1 MRKRTNGKAAL
12 ICAGPLLLA
21 ALVARPVLS
30 AHGETSS
37 QTAPASGP
45 SVNQVPKP
53 TLDVVPTVF
62 LVRDGAVVK
71 QVVRLIVDHAGPAGA
86 PASVKAWIAGKP
98 LGLDVT
104 SLSLEPGRNVVE
116 TRVLEAAKP
125 VRARFEVRIGTTV
138 LSREI
143 TLAPQ
148 RRWSVYLFHHSHTDI
163 GYTEFQ
169 TRVAQNHV
177 EYLDSVIDYCRQ
189 TDAYP
194 DDARFRWN
202 IEISWA
208 LQNFIRT
215 RPEADVRALADL
227 IRAGRVELSGLY
239 LNQSDGFSHEEL
251 LRSVDLAREYARTY
265 GFEVRSAMNND
276 VTGFSWALP
285 QVFAQAGIRYF
296 ATGINETRSR
306 APLRRPNAFWW
317 ESPDGS
323 RILHWNGEHYLF
335 GNYELLLHEPVAK
348 SAPKVGNY
356 LAKLEARG
364 DYPYDIIAFNIG
376 AWTTDNCP
384 PGRGLSDLV
393 KEWNERYVSP
403 RLRLATM
410 SEFFGRLEKGYGKS
424 LPVHKL
430 GWPDYWTDGV
440 ASTSFET
447 GLNRMT
453 HSDLV
458 SAEKISA
465 LAAKLDPAKAF
476 RFPEGQI
483 RDAHELAMLYDEHT
497 WGAYN
502 SIDEPQS
509 ELARGQWAAK
519 SSFAY
524 EAREASRTLL
534 RRGTEAMVRLISADG
549 EFEFAVF
556 NPLSWPRTDVV
567 RVTLPAGPLREAKG
581 KLRVVDRRLGSGAKF
596 QMLGD
601 DAMLVL
607 AQNVPSMGYA
617 VFAVTAGEA
626 SGAPVQAAGP
636 ASEFHGDTIEN
647 RFYRVTVDA
656 KTGSISS
663 LYDKELGRELVDKA
677 CPWPLN
683 AYIYEQPVGGRK
695 AVDDMTKRAAFNRW
709 SPESA
714 KVEAGWQ
721 GPVAASLISKSSP
734 KMCRSLEQRIIL
746 YDDVKRVDLVNIL
759 DKEET
764 FAPEAVY
771 FAFPFEV
778 GPGLPGALSA
788 KLGPLSSPLRE
799 KRPEAG
805 VSGQVGPNVRF
816 EIADADMAPGA
827 EQLSGTTLDWHTVQ
841 NWVEFS
847 GKDARVV
854 WSPVEA
860 PLVQFGDINTGKW
873 LTRLDLA
880 NAWVFSYAMNNY
892 WMTNFKASQ
901 EGRIEFRYSLTS
913 APPADPGNGAAPAS
927 DRVAAS
933 RFGWDVHT
941 PLIATWIPARNKG
954 RITTAGE
961 SFLSVDQP
969 NVIVQALWLDADGT
983 PVARLREIAGR
994 TTDVRLASGFFLGI
1008 TTRRTGGSE
1017 TVEAESIPVRLKSF
1031 EIQTVKLVQR

>member
-1 MRKRTNGKAAL
+1 MNNGNKGNAAV
-12 ICAGPLLLA
+12 IGVGLLVFFA
-21 ALVARPVLS
+21 VAVF
-30 AHGETSS
+30 A
-37 QTAPASGP
+37 APAASQEPPAQAVSGAP
-45 SVNQVPKP
+45 VTPTSKP
-53 TLDVVPTVF
+53 RLEVVPTVF
-62 LVRDGAVVK
+62 LVKDGAAAK
-71 QVVRLIVDHAGPAGA
+71 QIIQLIVDYPSTEAGE
-86 PASVKAWIAGKP
+86 ASVKAWVAGKP
-98 LGLDVT
+98 WDLAVT
-104 SLSLEPGRNVVE
+104 SFSLKPGKNIFE
-116 TRVLEAAKP
+116 TRVPEAAKP
-125 VRARFEVRIGTTV
+125 VKARFEVRIGAAV
-138 LSREI
+138 LSREA
-143 TLAPQ
+143 TLVPQ

-163 GYTEFQ
+163 GYTELQ

-194 DDARFRWN
+194 DDAKFRWN

-208 LQNFIRT
+208 LQNFIRI

-251 LRSVDLAREYARTY
+251 LRSVDLSREYARTY

-348 SAPKVGNY
+348 SAPKVGDY
-356 LAKLEARG
+356 LTKLEARG

-393 KEWNERYVSP
+393 REWNERYVSP

-410 SEFFGRLEKGYGKS
+410 SEFFERLEKDYGKS

-440 ASTSFET
+440 ASTAFET

-465 LAAKLDPAKAF
+465 LAAELDLAKAF

-483 RDAHELAMLYDEHT
+483 REAHELAMLYDEHT

-509 ELARGQWAAK
+509 ELARSQWTAK

-534 RRGTEAMVRLISADG
+534 RRGTEALARLIGADG

-567 RVTLPAGPLREAKG
+567 RVTLPAGSLREAKG
-581 KLRVVDRRLGSGAKF
+581 KLRVVDRRMGSGAKF

-626 SGAPVQAAGP
+626 LSGAAVAGP
-636 ASEFHGDTIEN
+636 GSGSRGNTIEN

-656 KTGSISS
+656 KTGGISS
-663 LYDKELGRELVDKA
+663 LYDKELGRELVDGTS
-677 CPWPLN
+677 PWPLN
-683 AYIYEQPVGGRK
+683 TYIYEQPEGGRK
-695 AVDDMTKRAAFNRW
+695 AVDDMTKRATFNRW
-709 SPESA
+709 APESA
-714 KVEAGWQ
+714 KVEAGWP
-721 GPVAASLISKSSP
+721 GPVAASLIVKSSP

-764 FAPEAVY
+764 FVPEAVY

-778 GPGLPGALSA
+778 GPGMTGALGA
-788 KLGPLSSPLRE
+788 KPGRVPP
-799 KRPEAG
+799 G
-805 VSGQVGPNVRF
+805 VRF
-816 EIADADMAPGA
+816 EIADADMAPGT
-827 EQLSGTTLDWHTVQ
+827 EQLPGTTLDWHTVQ

-873 LTRLDLA
+873 LTRLDLK

-901 EGRIEFRYSLTS
+901 EGRVEFRYSLTS
-913 APPADPGNGAAPAS
+913 APPAGAGTAADSAS

-941 PLIATWIPARNKG
+941 PLVATWLPARNKG
-954 RITTAGE
+954 RIKTPAE

-969 NVIVQALWLDADGT
+969 NVIVQALWLDAEGT
-983 PVARLREIAGR
+983 PVARLREIAGKD
-994 TTDVRLASGFFLGI
+994 TEARLASGFFLGI
-1008 TTRRTGGSE
+1008 TTRLMGGSE
-1017 TVEAESIPVRLKSF
+1017 TVEVESIPVRLKPF
-1031 EIQTVKLVQR
+1031 EIRTVRLVPR

>member
-1 MRKRTNGKAAL
+1 MRKRTNGKTAL
-12 ICAGPLLLA
+12 ICAGLLLLA
-21 ALVARPVLS
+21 APIAGPVLF

-53 TLDVVPTVF
+53 ALDVVPTVF
-62 LVRDGAVVK
+62 LIKDGAVVK
-71 QVVRLIVDHAGPAGA
+71 QVVQLIIDHAGPAGA
-86 PASVKAWIAGKP
+86 PASVKAWVAGKP
-98 LGLDVT
+98 CDLDVI
-104 SLSLEPGRNVVE
+104 SLDLKPGRNVVE
-116 TRVLEAAKP
+116 TRVPEAAKP
-125 VRARFEVRIGTTV
+125 VKARFEVRIGTAV
-138 LSREI
+138 LSREV

-163 GYTEFQ
+163 GYTELQ
-169 TRVAQNHV
+169 TRVAKNHV

-194 DDARFRWN
+194 DDAKFRWN

-215 RPEADVRALADL
+215 RPESDVRALADL
-227 IRAGRVELSGLY
+227 LRAGRVELSGLY

-285 QVFAQAGIRYF
+285 QVFSQAGIRYF

-348 SAPKVGNY
+348 SAPKVGDY

-384 PGRGLSDLV
+384 PGRGLSDRV

-410 SEFFGRLEKGYGKS
+410 SEFFGRLEKDYGKS

-453 HSDLV
+453 HGEIV

-465 LAAKLDPAKAF
+465 MAAKLDLVKDF

-509 ELARGQWAAK
+509 ELARSQWAAK

-534 RRGTEAMVRLISADG
+534 RRGTEALARLISADG

-556 NPLSWPRTDVV
+556 NPLSWPRTGVV

-601 DAMLVL
+601 DVLLVL
-607 AQNVPSMGYA
+607 AQDVPSMGYA
-617 VFAVTAGEA
+617 VFAITAGETPPGTAA
-626 SGAPVQAAGP
+626 SGPG
-636 ASEFHGDTIEN
+636 SEIRSNTIEN
-647 RFYRVTVDA
+647 RFYRVTVDP
-656 KTGSISS
+656 KTGGISS
-663 LYDKELGRELVDKA
+663 LYDKELGRELVDKT

-709 SPESA
+709 SPQEA
-714 KVEAGWQ
+714 KVEAGWR
-721 GPVAASLISKSSP
+721 GPVAASLIIKSSP
-734 KMCRSLEQRIIL
+734 KMCPSLEQRIIL

-778 GPGLPGALSA
+778 GPG
-788 KLGPLSSPLRE
+788 KI
-799 KRPEAG
+799 
-805 VSGQVGPNVRF
+805 GPNVRF
-816 EIADADMAPGA
+816 EIADADMAPGT
-827 EQLSGTTLDWHTVQ
+827 EQLPGTTLDWHTVQ

-847 GKDARVV
+847 GKDARVI

-901 EGRIEFRYSLTS
+901 EGRVEFRYSLTS
-913 APPADPGNGAAPAS
+913 APPAGPIAVGASAS

-941 PLIATWIPARNKG
+941 PLVATWLPARNKG

-961 SFLSVDQP
+961 SFLSIDQP

-983 PVARLREIAGR
+983 PVARLREIAGKAA
-994 TTDVRLASGFFLGI
+994 DARLASAVFLGF
-1008 TTRRTGGSE
+1008 TTRSMGGHQS
-1017 TVEAESIPVRLKSF
+1017 VEVESIPVRLKPF
-1031 EIQTVKLVQR
+1031 EIQTIRLVK

>member
-1 MRKRTNGKAAL
+1 MNNRNKENAAVTGTGLLVFFVLAGFAAL
-12 ICAGPLLLA
+12 GASPKQPVQAAAGSPVSPISKPRLE
-21 ALVARPVLS
+21 VA
-30 AHGETSS
+30 
-37 QTAPASGP
+37 
-45 SVNQVPKP
+45 
-53 TLDVVPTVF
+53 PTVF
-62 LVRDGAVVK
+62 LVKDGAAVK
-71 QVVRLIVDHAGPAGA
+71 QVVQLIVDYPGPLAGEAA
-86 PASVKAWIAGKP
+86 VKAWVAGKP
-98 LGLDVT
+98 CDLALT
-104 SLSLEPGRNVVE
+104 SLSLKPGRNVFE
-116 TRVLEAAKP
+116 ARVPEAVKP
-125 VRARFEVRIGTTV
+125 TKARFEIKLGTAV
-138 LSREI
+138 FSREI
-143 TLAPQ
+143 TLLPQ

-163 GYTEFQ
+163 GYTELQ

-194 DDARFRWN
+194 DDAKFRWN

-239 LNQSDGFSHEEL
+239 LNQSDGFSHEEII
-251 LRSVDLAREYARTY
+251 RSVDLAREYSRTY

-335 GNYELLLHEPVAK
+335 GNYDLLLHEPVAK
-348 SAPKVGNY
+348 SAPKVGDY

-410 SEFFGRLEKGYGKS
+410 SEFFGRLEKDYGRS

-447 GLNRMT
+447 GLNRVT

-465 LAAKLDPAKAF
+465 LAAKLDSSKGF
-476 RFPEGQI
+476 SFPGGQI
-483 RDAHELAMLYDEHT
+483 REAHEQAMLYDEHT

-509 ELARGQWAAK
+509 ELARSQWAAK

-524 EAREASRTLL
+524 KAREASRTLL
-534 RRGTEAMVRLISADG
+534 RRGTEALARLVSAEG

-556 NPLSWPRTDVV
+556 NPLSWMRTDVV

-581 KLRVVDRRLGSGAKF
+581 KIRVVDRRMGSGAKF

-601 DAMLVL
+601 DALLVL
-607 AQNVPSMGYA
+607 APNVPSMGYA
-617 VFAVTAGEA
+617 VFAVTAGEP
-626 SGAPVQAAGP
+626 APGTAAAGP
-636 ASEFHGDTIEN
+636 GSESRGDTIEN

-656 KTGSISS
+656 KTGGISS
-663 LYDKELGRELVDKA
+663 LYDKELGRELVDKTS
-677 CPWPLN
+677 PWPLN
-683 AYIYEQPVGGRK
+683 TYIYEQPEGGRK

-709 SPESA
+709 TPESA
-714 KVEAGWQ
+714 KVEAGWR
-721 GPVAASLISKSSP
+721 GAVASSIIVKSSP
-734 KMCRSLEQRIIL
+734 KMCPSLEQRIIL

-778 GPGLPGALSA
+778 GPGLPGVLSA
-788 KLGPLSSPLRE
+788 KLGPVSPRPSA
-799 KRPEAG
+799 KRPAEG

-816 EIADADMAPGA
+816 EIADADMAPGT
-827 EQLSGTTLDWHTVQ
+827 EQLPGTTLDWHTVQ

-847 GKDARVV
+847 GKAARVV

-873 LTRLDLA
+873 LKTLNLT

-901 EGRIEFRYSLTS
+901 EGRVEFRYSLTS
-913 APPADPGNGAAPAS
+913 GPPAGTGAAADSGS

-941 PLIATWIPARNKG
+941 PLVVTWLPAWNKG
-954 RITTAGE
+954 RIKTAGE
-961 SFLSVDQP
+961 SFLSVDKS
-969 NVIVQALWLDADGT
+969 NIIVQALWLDADGT
-983 PVARLREIAGR
+983 PVARLREIAGKD
-994 TTDVRLASGFFLGI
+994 TEARLASAVFLGFS
-1008 TTRRTGGSE
+1008 TSSSGGHE
-1017 TVEAESIPVRLKSF
+1017 TVEIGSIPVRLKPF
-1031 EIQTVKLVQR
+1031 EIQTVRLVPR

>member
-1 MRKRTNGKAAL
+1 MRKRNNGKAAF

-21 ALVARPVLS
+21 ALIARPVLS

-45 SVNQVPKP
+45 SVNQVAKP
-53 TLDVVPTVF
+53 ALDVVPTVF

-71 QVVRLIVDHAGPAGA
+71 EVVQLVVDHAGPEGA
-86 PASVKAWIAGKP
+86 PASVKAWVAGKP
-98 LGLDVT
+98 CDLAMT
-104 SLSLEPGRNVVE
+104 SLSLKPGRNVF
-116 TRVLEAAKP
+116 EALVPEAVKP
-125 VRARFEVRIGTTV
+125 VKARFEVKIGTAV
-138 LSREI
+138 LSREV
-143 TLAPQ
+143 TLVPP

-163 GYTEFQ
+163 GYTELQ

-177 EYLDSVIDYCRQ
+177 EYLDSVLDYCRQ

-194 DDARFRWN
+194 DDAKFRWN

-251 LRSVDLAREYARTY
+251 LRSVDLAQEYARNY

-335 GNYELLLHEPVAK
+335 GNYELLLHEPIAK
-348 SAPKVGNY
+348 SAPKVGDY

-410 SEFFGRLEKGYGKS
+410 SEFFVRLEKEHGAS

-465 LAAKLDPAKAF
+465 LAAKLDLAKDF

-502 SIDEPQS
+502 SIDDPQS
-509 ELARGQWAAK
+509 ELARSQWAAK

-534 RRGTEAMVRLISADG
+534 RRGTEALARLISADG
-549 EFEFAVF
+549 DFEFAVF
-556 NPLSWPRTDVV
+556 NPLSWARTDVV
-567 RVTLPAGPLREAKG
+567 RVTLPAGPLREARG
-581 KLRVVDRRLGSGAKF
+581 KLRVVERRLGRGAKF

-617 VFAVTAGEA
+617 VFAVTAGETA
-626 SGAPVQAAGP
+626 LGTAAAGP
-636 ASEFHGDTIEN
+636 GSEIRGNTIEN
-647 RFYRVTVDA
+647 RFYRVTVDS
-656 KTGSISS
+656 KTGGISS
-663 LYDKELGRELVDKA
+663 LYDKELGCELVDKT

-683 AYIYEQPVGGRK
+683 AYVYEQPVGGRK
-695 AVDDMTKRAAFNRW
+695 AVDDMTKRATFDRW
-709 SPESA
+709 LPESA
-714 KVEAGWQ
+714 KAESGWK
-721 GPVAASLISKSSP
+721 GPVAASLIIKSSP

-746 YDDVKRVDLVNIL
+746 YDDVKRIDLVNIL

-771 FAFPFEV
+771 FSFPFEV
-778 GPGLPGALSA
+778 GPGLPGALSG

-799 KRPEAG
+799 KRREEGVAG
-805 VSGQVGPNVRF
+805 QAGPSVRF
-816 EIADADMAPGA
+816 EIADADMAPGT
-827 EQLSGTTLDWHTVQ
+827 EQLPGTTLDWQAVQ
-841 NWVEFS
+841 NWVEFA

-873 LTRLDLA
+873 LKKLDLV
-880 NAWVFSYAMNNY
+880 NAWVFSYVMNNY

-901 EGRIEFRYSLTS
+901 EGRVEFRYSLTS
-913 APPADPGNGAAPAS
+913 APPAGAGTGAAPAS

-941 PLIATWIPARNKG
+941 PLVATWLPARNKG
-954 RITTAGE
+954 RFETPAE

-969 NVIVQALWLDADGT
+969 NVIVQALWLDADGR

-994 TTDVRLASGFFLGI
+994 ATDGRLASAAFLGF
-1008 TTRRTGGSE
+1008 TTKSVGGHQS
-1017 TVEAESIPVRLKSF
+1017 VEIGSIPVRLKPF
-1031 EIQTVKLVQR
+1031 EIQTVRLVQR

>member
-1 MRKRTNGKAAL
+1 MRKRNNGKAAL

-21 ALVARPVLS
+21 ALIAAPILS
-30 AHGETSS
+30 AHGGTSS

-45 SVNQVPKP
+45 AVKQVPKP
-53 TLDVVPTVF
+53 ALDVVPTVF
-62 LVRDGAVVK
+62 LVREGAVVK
-71 QVVRLIVDHAGPAGA
+71 QVVQLIVDHAGPAGA

-116 TRVLEAAKP
+116 TLVPEALKP
-125 VRARFEVRIGTTV
+125 VKARFEVKIGTVV

-143 TLAPQ
+143 TLLFQ

-163 GYTEFQ
+163 GYTELQ

-194 DDARFRWN
+194 DDAKFRWN
-202 IEISWA
+202 IEVSWA

-215 RPEADVRALADL
+215 RPESDVRALADL

-335 GNYELLLHEPVAK
+335 GNYELLLHEPLAK
-348 SAPKVGNY
+348 SAPKVGDY

-364 DYPYDIIAFNIG
+364 DYPFDIIAFNVG

-384 PGRGLSDLV
+384 PGRGLSDRV

-403 RLRLATM
+403 HLRLATM
-410 SEFFGRLEKGYGKS
+410 SEFFGRLEKSYGSS

-447 GLNRMT
+447 GLNRLT

-465 LAAKLDPAKAF
+465 LAAKLDLAKVF

-483 RDAHELAMLYDEHT
+483 REAHELAMLYDEHT

-502 SIDEPQS
+502 SIDEPWS
-509 ELARGQWAAK
+509 ELARSQWTVK

-534 RRGTEAMVRLISADG
+534 RRGTEALAGLISADG

-581 KLRVVDRRLGSGAKF
+581 KVRVVDRRLGSDAKF

-601 DAMLVL
+601 DVLLVL
-607 AQNVPSMGYA
+607 TQNVPSMGYA

-636 ASEFHGDTIEN
+636 AFEFRGDTIEN

-656 KTGSISS
+656 KTGGISS
-663 LYDKELGRELVDKA
+663 LYDKELGRELVDKT

-695 AVDDMTKRAAFNRW
+695 AVDDMTKRATFNRW

-714 KVEAGWQ
+714 KVEAGWR
-721 GPVAASLISKSSP
+721 GPVAASLIIKSSP

-746 YDDVKRVDLVNIL
+746 YDEVKRVDLVNVL
-759 DKEET
+759 NKEET
-764 FAPEAVY
+764 FDPEAVY

-778 GPGLPGALSA
+778 GPG
-788 KLGPLSSPLRE
+788 K
-799 KRPEAG
+799 
-805 VSGQVGPNVRF
+805 VGPNVRF
-816 EIADADMAPGA
+816 EIADADMAPGT
-827 EQLSGTTLDWHTVQ
+827 EQLPGTTLDWHAVQ

-847 GKDARVV
+847 GKDARVI

-913 APPADPGNGAAPAS
+913 APPAGPGAGAAPAS

-941 PLIATWIPARNKG
+941 PLVATWIPARNKG
-954 RITTAGE
+954 RIKTAGE

-969 NVIVQALWLDADGT
+969 NIIVQALWLDADGM
-983 PVARLREIAGR
+983 PVARLREVAGR
-994 TTDVRLASGFFLGI
+994 ATDARLASGFFLGI

-1017 TVEAESIPVRLKSF
+1017 TVEAESIPVRLKPF
-1031 EIQTVKLVQR
+1031 EIQTVRLVR

>member
-1 MRKRTNGKAAL
+1 MNNGNKGNAAV
-12 ICAGPLLLA
+12 IGAGLLVFLA
-21 ALVARPVLS
+21 S
-30 AHGETSS
+30 AVFA
-37 QTAPASGP
+37 APAASPEPPAQAAAGAP
-45 SVNQVPKP
+45 VTPISKP
-53 TLDVVPTVF
+53 WLDVVPTVF
-62 LVRDGAVVK
+62 LVRDGAAAK
-71 QVVRLIVDHAGPAGA
+71 QIVQVIVDYPGPEGGEAA
-86 PASVKAWIAGKP
+86 VKAWVAGKP
-98 LGLDVT
+98 CDLAMT
-104 SLSLEPGRNVVE
+104 SLSLKPGRNVFE
-116 TRVLEAAKP
+116 ARVPEAVKPAK
-125 VRARFEVRIGTTV
+125 ARFEVKVGTAV

-143 TLAPQ
+143 TLLPP

-163 GYTEFQ
+163 GYTELQ

-177 EYLDSVIDYCRQ
+177 EYLDSVMDYCRQ

-194 DDARFRWN
+194 DDAKFRWN

-208 LQNFIRT
+208 LQNFIGT

-239 LNQSDGFSHEEL
+239 LNQSDGFSHEEII
-251 LRSVDLAREYARTY
+251 RSVDLAKQYARTY

-285 QVFAQAGIRYF
+285 QVFTKAGIRYF

-348 SAPKVGNY
+348 SAPKVGDY

-364 DYPYDIIAFNIG
+364 DYPYNIIAFNIG

-393 KEWNERYVSP
+393 REWNERYVSP

-410 SEFFGRLEKGYGKS
+410 SEFFERLEKDYGNS
-424 LPVHKL
+424 LPIHKL

-453 HSDLV
+453 HSDLI

-465 LAAKLDPAKAF
+465 LAAKLDLAKAF

-483 RDAHELAMLYDEHT
+483 RNAHELAMLYDEHT

-502 SIDEPQS
+502 SIDDPQS
-509 ELARGQWAAK
+509 ELARSQWAVKA
-519 SSFAY
+519 SFAY
-524 EAREASRTLL
+524 KAREASRTLL
-534 RRGTEAMVRLISADG
+534 RRGTEALARLISADG

-556 NPLSWPRTDVV
+556 NPLSWARTDVV
-567 RVTLPAGPLREAKG
+567 RVTLPSGPLREAKG

-601 DAMLVL
+601 DAILVL
-607 AQNVPSMGYA
+607 AQNVPSMGTA
-617 VFAVTAGEA
+617 VFAVTAGETPPGTAA
-626 SGAPVQAAGP
+626 SGPG
-636 ASEFHGDTIEN
+636 SEIRGNTIEN
-647 RFYRVTVDA
+647 RFYRVAVDA
-656 KTGSISS
+656 KTGGISS

-683 AYIYEQPVGGRK
+683 AYIYEQPEGGRK
-695 AVDDMTKRAAFNRW
+695 AVDDMTKRATFNRW

-714 KVEAGWQ
+714 QVEAGWQ
-721 GPVAASLISKSSP
+721 GSVAASLSIKSSP

-778 GPGLPGALSA
+778 GPGFPGGLSA
-788 KLGPLSSPLRE
+788 KLGPVSPRPSA
-799 KRPEAG
+799 KRPAEG
-805 VSGQVGPNVRF
+805 VSGQVGPNIRF
-816 EIADADMAPGA
+816 EIADADMAPGK
-827 EQLSGTTLDWHTVQ
+827 EQLPGTTLDWHTVQ

-873 LTRLDLA
+873 LKELDLT

-901 EGRIEFRYSLTS
+901 EGRVEFHYSLTS
-913 APPADPGNGAAPAS
+913 APPPGAGTAADSVS

-941 PLIATWIPARNKG
+941 PLVATWLPARNKG
-954 RITTAGE
+954 RIKTAGE
-961 SFLSVDQP
+961 SFLSVDKP
-969 NVIVQALWLDADGT
+969 NIIVQALWLDADGT
-983 PVARLREIAGR
+983 PVARLREIAGKD
-994 TTDVRLASGFFLGI
+994 TEARLASAVFLGLTI
-1008 TTRRTGGSE
+1008 SSSGGHE
-1017 TVEAESIPVRLKSF
+1017 TVEIESIPVRLKPF
-1031 EIQTVKLVQR
+1031 EIQTVRLVQR

>member
-1 MRKRTNGKAAL
+1 MNNGNKGNAAV
-12 ICAGPLLLA
+12 IGAGLLVFLA
-21 ALVARPVLS
+21 S
-30 AHGETSS
+30 AVFA
-37 QTAPASGP
+37 APAASPEPPAQAAAGAP
-45 SVNQVPKP
+45 VTPISKP
-53 TLDVVPTVF
+53 WLDVVPTVF
-62 LVRDGAVVK
+62 LVRDGAEAK
-71 QVVRLIVDHAGPAGA
+71 QIVQVIVDYPGPEGGEAA
-86 PASVKAWIAGKP
+86 LKAWVAGKP
-98 LGLDVT
+98 CDLAMT
-104 SLSLEPGRNVVE
+104 SLSLKPGRNVFE
-116 TRVLEAAKP
+116 TRVPEAVKPAK
-125 VRARFEVRIGTTV
+125 ARFEVKVGTAV

-143 TLAPQ
+143 TLLPP

-163 GYTEFQ
+163 GYTELQ

-177 EYLDSVIDYCRQ
+177 EYLDSVINYCRQ

-194 DDARFRWN
+194 DDAKFRWN

-208 LQNFIRT
+208 LQNFIGT

-227 IRAGRVELSGLY
+227 IRVGRVELSGLY
-239 LNQSDGFSHEEL
+239 LNQSDGFSHEEI
-251 LRSVDLAREYARTY
+251 LRSVDLAKQYAQTY

-335 GNYELLLHEPVAK
+335 ANYDLLLHEPVAK
-348 SAPKVGNY
+348 SAPKVGDY

-410 SEFFGRLEKGYGKS
+410 SEFFERLDKNYGRS

-440 ASTSFET
+440 ASTAFET

-465 LAAKLDPAKAF
+465 LAAKLDLAKAF

-483 RDAHELAMLYDEHT
+483 WEAHEQAMLYDEHT

-502 SIDEPQS
+502 SIDDPQS
-509 ELARGQWAAK
+509 ELARSQWAIK

-524 EAREASRTLL
+524 KAREASRTLF
-534 RRGTEAMVRLISADG
+534 RRGTEALAKLINADG
-549 EFEFAVF
+549 EYEFAVF
-556 NPLSWPRTDVV
+556 NPLSWVRTDVV
-567 RVTLPAGPLREAKG
+567 RVILPAGPLREAKG
-581 KLRVVDRRLGSGAKF
+581 KLRVVDRRLGSDAKF

-601 DAMLVL
+601 DVLLVL
-607 AQNVPSMGYA
+607 APNVPSMGYA
-617 VFAVTAGEA
+617 AFAVMAGETPPGTAA
-626 SGAPVQAAGP
+626 SGLG
-636 ASEFHGDTIEN
+636 SEIRGNTIEN
-647 RFYRVTVDA
+647 RFYRVTVDV
-656 KTGSISS
+656 KTGGISS

-683 AYIYEQPVGGRK
+683 AYIYEQPEGGRK
-695 AVDDMTKRAAFNRW
+695 AVDDMTKRATFNRL

-714 KVEAGWQ
+714 EVEAGWR
-721 GPVAASLISKSSP
+721 GPAAASLIIKSSP

-746 YDDVKRVDLVNIL
+746 YDDVKRIDLVNIL

-764 FAPEAVY
+764 FTPEAVY

-778 GPGLPGALSA
+778 GPGLPAALGA
-788 KLGPLSSPLRE
+788 KLSPVYPGPSAN
-799 KRPEAG
+799 RPVEG
-805 VSGQVGPNVRF
+805 VSGQASPNVRF
-816 EIADADMAPGA
+816 EIADADMAPGK
-827 EQLSGTTLDWHTVQ
+827 EQLPGTTLDWHAVQ

-854 WSPVEA
+854 WSPIEA

-873 LTRLDLA
+873 LKKLDLA

-901 EGRIEFRYSLTS
+901 EGRMEFRYSLTS
-913 APPADPGNGAAPAS
+913 APPPGAGTAAGSAS

-941 PLIATWIPARNKG
+941 PLVAAWLPARNKG
-954 RITTAGE
+954 RIKTAGE
-961 SFLSVDQP
+961 SFLSVDKP

-983 PVARLREIAGR
+983 PVARLREIAGKD
-994 TTDVRLASGFFLGI
+994 TEARLASGFFLGL
-1008 TTRRTGGSE
+1008 TTRWRTGGGE
-1017 TVEAESIPVRLKSF
+1017 TVEIDSIPVRLKPF
-1031 EIQTVKLVQR
+1031 EIQTVRLVLR

>member
-1 MRKRTNGKAAL
+1 MRKRNNGKAAL

-21 ALVARPVLS
+21 ALIAAPILS
-30 AHGETSS
+30 AHGGTSS

-45 SVNQVPKP
+45 AVKQVPKP
-53 TLDVVPTVF
+53 ALDVVPTVF
-62 LVRDGAVVK
+62 LVREGAVVK
-71 QVVRLIVDHAGPAGA
+71 QVVQLIVDHAGPAGA

-116 TRVLEAAKP
+116 TLVPEALKP
-125 VRARFEVRIGTTV
+125 VKARFEVKIGTVV

-143 TLAPQ
+143 TLLFQ

-163 GYTEFQ
+163 GYTELQ

-194 DDARFRWN
+194 DDAKFRWN
-202 IEISWA
+202 IEVSWA

-215 RPEADVRALADL
+215 RPESDVRALADL

-335 GNYELLLHEPVAK
+335 GNYELLLHEPLAK
-348 SAPKVGNY
+348 SAPKVGDY

-364 DYPYDIIAFNIG
+364 DYPYDIIAFNVG

-384 PGRGLSDLV
+384 PGRGLSDRV

-403 RLRLATM
+403 HLRLATM
-410 SEFFGRLEKGYGKS
+410 SEFFGRLEKSYGSS

-447 GLNRMT
+447 GLNRLT

-465 LAAKLDPAKAF
+465 LAAKLDLAKVF

-483 RDAHELAMLYDEHT
+483 REAHELAMLYDEHT

-502 SIDEPQS
+502 SIDEPWS
-509 ELARGQWAAK
+509 ELARSQWTVK

-524 EAREASRTLL
+524 KAREASRTLL
-534 RRGTEAMVRLISADG
+534 RRGTEALAGLISADG

-581 KLRVVDRRLGSGAKF
+581 KVRVVDRRLGSDAKF

-601 DAMLVL
+601 DVLLVL
-607 AQNVPSMGYA
+607 TQNVPSMGYA

-636 ASEFHGDTIEN
+636 AFEFRGDTIEN

-656 KTGSISS
+656 KTGGISS
-663 LYDKELGRELVDKA
+663 LYDKELGRELVDKT

-695 AVDDMTKRAAFNRW
+695 AVDDMTKRATFNRW

-714 KVEAGWQ
+714 KVEAGWR
-721 GPVAASLISKSSP
+721 GPVAASLIIKSSP

-746 YDDVKRVDLVNIL
+746 YDDVKRVDLVNVL
-759 DKEET
+759 NKEET
-764 FAPEAVY
+764 FDPEAVY

-778 GPGLPGALSA
+778 GPG
-788 KLGPLSSPLRE
+788 K
-799 KRPEAG
+799 
-805 VSGQVGPNVRF
+805 VGPNVRF
-816 EIADADMAPGA
+816 EIADADMAPGT
-827 EQLSGTTLDWHTVQ
+827 EQLPGTTLDWHAVQ

-847 GKDARVV
+847 GKDARVI

-913 APPADPGNGAAPAS
+913 APPAGPGAGAAPAS

-941 PLIATWIPARNKG
+941 PLVATWIPARNKG
-954 RITTAGE
+954 RIKTAGE

-969 NVIVQALWLDADGT
+969 NIIVQALWLDADGM
-983 PVARLREIAGR
+983 PVARLREVAGR
-994 TTDVRLASGFFLGI
+994 ATDARLASGFFLGI

-1017 TVEAESIPVRLKSF
+1017 TVEAESIPVRLKPF
-1031 EIQTVKLVQR
+1031 EIQTVRLVR

>member
-21 ALVARPVLS
+21 ALVAGPVLS

-37 QTAPASGP
+37 QTTPASGP

-53 TLDVVPTVF
+53 ALDVVPTVF
-62 LVRDGAVVK
+62 LVKDGAVVK
-71 QVVRLIVDHAGPAGA
+71 QVVQVIVDYPGPEGGEVA
-86 PASVKAWIAGKP
+86 VRAWVAGKP
-98 LGLDVT
+98 CDLAMT
-104 SLSLEPGRNVVE
+104 SLSIKPGRNVFEV
-116 TRVLEAAKP
+116 RVPEVVKP
-125 VRARFEVRIGTTV
+125 VKARFEVKLGTAV
-138 LSREI
+138 LSSEI
-143 TLAPQ
+143 TLLPQ
-148 RRWSVYLFHHSHTDI
+148 RRWSAYLFHHSHTDI
-163 GYTEFQ
+163 GYTELQ
-169 TRVAQNHV
+169 TRVTQNHV
-177 EYLDSVIDYCRQ
+177 EYLDSVMEYCRQ

-194 DDARFRWN
+194 DDAKFRWN

-239 LNQSDGFSHEEL
+239 LNQSDGFSHEEII
-251 LRSVDLAREYARTY
+251 RSVDLAREYARTY

-348 SAPKVGNY
+348 SAPKVGDY

-410 SEFFGRLEKGYGKS
+410 SEFFERLEKDYGKS

-465 LAAKLDPAKAF
+465 LAAKLDLAKAF

-483 RDAHELAMLYDEHT
+483 REAHELAMLYDEHT

-502 SIDEPQS
+502 SVDEPQS
-509 ELARGQWAAK
+509 ELARSQWAAK

-534 RRGTEAMVRLISADG
+534 RRGTEALARLISADG

-556 NPLSWPRTDVV
+556 NPLSWARTDVV

-601 DAMLVL
+601 DTMLVL

-626 SGAPVQAAGP
+626 PSGTAAAAPGLEIRG
-636 ASEFHGDTIEN
+636 STIEN

-656 KTGSISS
+656 KTGGISS
-663 LYDKELGRELVDKA
+663 LYDKELGRELVDKT

-683 AYIYEQPVGGRK
+683 AYIYEQPEGGRK
-695 AVDDMTKRAAFNRW
+695 AVDDMTKRATFNRW

-714 KVEAGWQ
+714 KVEAGWR
-721 GPVAASLISKSSP
+721 GPVAASLIVKSSP
-734 KMCRSLEQRIIL
+734 KMCPSLEQRIIL

-778 GPGLPGALSA
+778 GPGLPAALGA
-788 KLGPLSSPLRE
+788 KLGPVP
-799 KRPEAG
+799 PG
-805 VSGQVGPNVRF
+805 VRF
-816 EIADADMAPGA
+816 EIADADMAPGT
-827 EQLSGTTLDWHTVQ
+827 EQLPGTTLDWHTVQ
-841 NWVEFS
+841 NWVEFA
-847 GKDARVV
+847 GRDARVV

-873 LTRLDLA
+873 LKKLDLK
-880 NAWVFSYAMNNY
+880 NARVFSYAMNNY

-901 EGRIEFRYSLTS
+901 EGRVEFRYSLTS
-913 APPADPGNGAAPAS
+913 APPAGAGTGAAPAS

-941 PLIATWIPARNKG
+941 PLVATWLPARNKG

-994 TTDVRLASGFFLGI
+994 ATDARLASGFFLGL

-1017 TVEAESIPVRLKSF
+1017 TVEVESIPVRLKPF
-1031 EIQTVKLVQR
+1031 EIKTVRLVQR

>member
-1 MRKRTNGKAAL
+1 MRKRNNGKAAL

-21 ALVARPVLS
+21 ALIAAPILS
-30 AHGETSS
+30 AHGGTSS

-45 SVNQVPKP
+45 AVKQVPKP
-53 TLDVVPTVF
+53 ALDVVPTVF
-62 LVRDGAVVK
+62 LVREGAVVK
-71 QVVRLIVDHAGPAGA
+71 QVVQLIVDHAGPAGA

-116 TRVLEAAKP
+116 TLVPEALKP
-125 VRARFEVRIGTTV
+125 VKARFEVKIGTVV

-143 TLAPQ
+143 TLLFQ

-163 GYTEFQ
+163 GYTELQ

-194 DDARFRWN
+194 DDAKFRWN
-202 IEISWA
+202 IEVSWA

-215 RPEADVRALADL
+215 RPESDVRALADL

-335 GNYELLLHEPVAK
+335 GNYELLLHEPLAK
-348 SAPKVGNY
+348 SAPKVGDY

-364 DYPYDIIAFNIG
+364 DYPYDIIAFNVG

-384 PGRGLSDLV
+384 PGRGLSDRV

-403 RLRLATM
+403 HLRLATM
-410 SEFFGRLEKGYGKS
+410 SEFFGRLEKSYGSS

-447 GLNRMT
+447 GLNRLT

-465 LAAKLDPAKAF
+465 LAAKLDLAKVF

-483 RDAHELAMLYDEHT
+483 REAHELAMLYDEHT

-502 SIDEPQS
+502 SIDEPWS
-509 ELARGQWAAK
+509 ELARSQWTVK

-534 RRGTEAMVRLISADG
+534 RRGTEALAGLISADG

-581 KLRVVDRRLGSGAKF
+581 KVRVVDRRLGSDAKF

-601 DAMLVL
+601 DVLLVL

-636 ASEFHGDTIEN
+636 ASEFRGDTIEN

-656 KTGSISS
+656 KTGGISS
-663 LYDKELGRELVDKA
+663 LYDKELGRELVDKT

-695 AVDDMTKRAAFNRW
+695 AVDDMTKRATFNRW

-714 KVEAGWQ
+714 KVEAGWR
-721 GPVAASLISKSSP
+721 GPVAASLIIKSSP

-746 YDDVKRVDLVNIL
+746 YDDVKRVDLVNVL
-759 DKEET
+759 NKEET
-764 FAPEAVY
+764 FDPEAVY

-778 GPGLPGALSA
+778 GPG
-788 KLGPLSSPLRE
+788 K
-799 KRPEAG
+799 
-805 VSGQVGPNVRF
+805 VGPNVRF
-816 EIADADMAPGA
+816 EIADADMAPGT
-827 EQLSGTTLDWHTVQ
+827 EQLPGTTLDWHAVQ

-847 GKDARVV
+847 GKDARVI

-913 APPADPGNGAAPAS
+913 APPAGPGAGAAPAS

-941 PLIATWIPARNKG
+941 PLVATWIPARNKG
-954 RITTAGE
+954 RIKTAGE

-969 NVIVQALWLDADGT
+969 NIIVQALWLDADGM
-983 PVARLREIAGR
+983 PVARLREVAGR
-994 TTDVRLASGFFLGI
+994 ATDARLASGFFLGI

-1017 TVEAESIPVRLKSF
+1017 TVEAESIPVRLKPF
-1031 EIQTVKLVQR
+1031 EIQTVRLVR

>member
-21 ALVARPVLS
+21 ALVAGPVLS

-37 QTAPASGP
+37 QTAPVSGP
-45 SVNQVPKP
+45 AVNQVPKP
-53 TLDVVPTVF
+53 ALDVIPTVF
-62 LVRDGAVVK
+62 LVKDGAAVK
-71 QVVRLIVDHAGPAGA
+71 QVVQLIVDHAGPAGA

-98 LGLDVT
+98 LGLDVI
-104 SLSLEPGRNVVE
+104 SLDLKLGRNVVE
-116 TRVLEAAKP
+116 ARVPEVVKP
-125 VRARFEVRIGTTV
+125 VKARFEVRIGTAV
-138 LSREI
+138 LSREV

-163 GYTEFQ
+163 GYTELQ

-194 DDARFRWN
+194 DDAKFRWN

-215 RPEADVRALADL
+215 RPESDVRTLADL

-296 ATGINETRSR
+296 ATGVNETRSR

-335 GNYELLLHEPVAK
+335 GNYDLLLHEPVAK
-348 SAPKVGNY
+348 SAPKVGEY

-384 PGRGLSDLV
+384 PGRGLSDRV

-410 SEFFGRLEKGYGKS
+410 SEFFERLEKDYGSS

-447 GLNRMT
+447 GLNRIT
-453 HSDLV
+453 HGELV

-465 LAAKLDPAKAF
+465 LAAKLDLAKDF

-509 ELARGQWAAK
+509 ELARSQWTVK

-534 RRGTEAMVRLISADG
+534 RRGTEALAGLISADG

-567 RVTLPAGPLREAKG
+567 RVALPAGPLREAKG
-581 KLRVVDRRLGSGAKF
+581 KLRVVDRRLGSGVKF

-607 AQNVPSMGYA
+607 AQNVLSMGYA
-617 VFAVTAGEA
+617 VFTVTAGEA

-636 ASEFHGDTIEN
+636 ASELRGNTIEN

-656 KTGSISS
+656 KTGGISS
-663 LYDKELGRELVDKA
+663 LYDKELSRELVDKT

-714 KVEAGWQ
+714 QVESGWQ
-721 GPVAASLISKSSP
+721 GPVAASLIIKSSP

-764 FAPEAVY
+764 LAPEAVY

-778 GPGLPGALSA
+778 GPGQG
-788 KLGPLSSPLRE
+788 
-799 KRPEAG
+799 
-805 VSGQVGPNVRF
+805 GPNVRF
-816 EIADADMAPGA
+816 EIADADMAPGT
-827 EQLSGTTLDWHTVQ
+827 EQLPGTTLDWHAVQ
-841 NWVEFS
+841 NWVEFA
-847 GKDARVV
+847 GKDARIV

-913 APPADPGNGAAPAS
+913 APPAGPGAGAAPAS

-933 RFGWDVHT
+933 RFGWNVHT
-941 PLIATWIPARNKG
+941 PLVATWIPARNKG
-954 RITTAGE
+954 RIKTAGE

-983 PVARLREIAGR
+983 PVARLREIAGKAA
-994 TTDVRLASGFFLGI
+994 DARLASAVFLGF
-1008 TTRRTGGSE
+1008 TTRSVGGHQSVE
-1017 TVEAESIPVRLKSF
+1017 TESIPIRLKPFEIRTVRL
-1031 EIQTVKLVQR
+1031 LR

>member
-1 MRKRTNGKAAL
+1 MRKRNNGKAAF

-21 ALVARPVLS
+21 ALVAGPVLS

-53 TLDVVPTVF
+53 ALDVVPTVF
-62 LVRDGAVVK
+62 LVKDGAVVK
-71 QVVRLIVDHAGPAGA
+71 QVVQLIVDYAGPVGA
-86 PASVKAWIAGKP
+86 LASVKAWIAGKP
-98 LGLDVT
+98 LVLDVT
-104 SLSLEPGRNVVE
+104 SLDLKPGRNAVE
-116 TRVLEAAKP
+116 TRVPEAVKP
-125 VRARFEVRIGTTV
+125 VKARFEVRIGTAV
-138 LSREI
+138 LSREV

-163 GYTEFQ
+163 GYTELQ

-194 DDARFRWN
+194 DDAKFRWN

-215 RPEADVRALADL
+215 RPESDVRALVDL

-239 LNQSDGFSHEEL
+239 LNQSDGFSHEEII
-251 LRSVDLAREYARTY
+251 RSVDLAREYARTY

-348 SAPKVGNY
+348 SAPKVGDY
-356 LAKLEARG
+356 LARLEARG

-384 PGRGLSDLV
+384 PGRGLSDRV

-410 SEFFGRLEKGYGKS
+410 SEFFGRLEKSYGSS

-447 GLNRMT
+447 GLNRLT

-465 LAAKLDPAKAF
+465 LAAKLDLAKAF

-483 RDAHELAMLYDEHT
+483 REAHELAMLFDEHT

-509 ELARGQWAAK
+509 ELARGQWTVK

-524 EAREASRTLL
+524 KAREASRTLL
-534 RRGTEAMVRLISADG
+534 RRGTEALAGFISADG
-549 EFEFAVF
+549 DFEFAVF

-567 RVTLPAGPLREAKG
+567 RVTLPAGPLREARR

-607 AQNVPSMGYA
+607 AQNIPSMGYA

-626 SGAPVQAAGP
+626 PGAPVQAAGP
-636 ASEFHGDTIEN
+636 ASEFRGNTIEN
-647 RFYRVTVDA
+647 RYYRVTVDA
-656 KTGSISS
+656 KTGGISS
-663 LYDKELGRELVDKA
+663 LYDKELGRELVDKT

-714 KVEAGWQ
+714 KVESGWQ
-721 GPVAASLISKSSP
+721 GPVAASLIIKSSP
-734 KMCRSLEQRIIL
+734 KMCPSLEQRIIL

-778 GPGLPGALSA
+778 GP
-788 KLGPLSSPLRE
+788 
-799 KRPEAG
+799 
-805 VSGQVGPNVRF
+805 VGPNVRF

-827 EQLSGTTLDWHTVQ
+827 EQLPGTTLDWHTVQ

-901 EGRIEFRYSLTS
+901 EGRVEFRYSLTS
-913 APPADPGNGAAPAS
+913 APPADPANGAAPAS

-941 PLIATWIPARNKG
+941 PLVATWLPARNKG

-994 TTDVRLASGFFLGI
+994 ATDARLASAFFLGF
-1008 TTRRTGGSE
+1008 TTRSMGGHQS
-1017 TVEAESIPVRLKSF
+1017 VEIESIPVRLKPF
-1031 EIQTVKLVQR
+1031 EIQTVRLLR

>member
-1 MRKRTNGKAAL
+1 MNNGNKGKAAVL
-12 ICAGPLLLA
+12 GAGLLVFLA
-21 ALVARPVLS
+21 SAVFAASAASPEPPAQAAARAPVTP
-30 AHGETSS
+30 TS
-37 QTAPASGP
+37 
-45 SVNQVPKP
+45 KP
-53 TLDVVPTVF
+53 RLEVVPTVF
-62 LVRDGAVVK
+62 LVKDGASAK
-71 QVVRLIVDHAGPAGA
+71 QIVQVIVDYPGPEGGEA
-86 PASVKAWIAGKP
+86 VLNAWVSGKP
-98 LGLDVT
+98 CDPGMPA
-104 SLSLEPGRNVVE
+104 LSLKPGRNVFE
-116 TRVLEAAKP
+116 ARVPEAAKP
-125 VRARFEVRIGTTV
+125 VKVRFEVKVGPAV

-143 TLAPQ
+143 TLLPP
-148 RRWSVYLFHHSHTDI
+148 RHWSVYLFHHSHTDI
-163 GYTEFQ
+163 GYTELQ

-177 EYLDSVIDYCRQ
+177 EYLDSVMDYCRQ

-194 DDARFRWN
+194 DDAKFRWN

-265 GFEVRSAMNND
+265 GFDVRAAMNND

-285 QVFAQAGIRYF
+285 QVFTQAGIRYF

-335 GNYELLLHEPVAK
+335 GNYELFLHEPVAK
-348 SAPKVGNY
+348 SAPKVGDY
-356 LAKLEARG
+356 LAKIEARG

-393 KEWNERYVSP
+393 REWNERYVSP

-410 SEFFGRLEKGYGKS
+410 SEFFERLEKDYGKS

-458 SAEKISA
+458 SAEKLSA
-465 LAAKLDPAKAF
+465 LAAKLDLGKAF
-476 RFPEGQI
+476 RFPEVRI
-483 RDAHELAMLYDEHT
+483 REAHELAMLYDEHT

-502 SIDEPQS
+502 SIDDPQS
-509 ELARGQWAAK
+509 ELARSQWAAK

-534 RRGTEAMVRLISADG
+534 RRGTEALARLVSADG

-567 RVTLPAGPLREAKG
+567 RVNLPSGPLREAKG
-581 KLRVVDRRLGSGAKF
+581 KLRVVDRRLGGGAKF

-601 DAMLVL
+601 DALLVL
-607 AQNVPSMGYA
+607 APSVPSMGYA

-626 SGAPVQAAGP
+626 LSGAAAADPG
-636 ASEFHGDTIEN
+636 SEGRGDTIEN

-656 KTGSISS
+656 KTGGISS
-663 LYDKELGRELVDKA
+663 LYDKELGRELVDKTS
-677 CPWPLN
+677 PWPLN
-683 AYIYEQPVGGRK
+683 AYIYEQPEGGRK
-695 AVDDMTKRAAFNRW
+695 AVDDMTKRATFNRW
-709 SPESA
+709 APESA
-714 KVEAGWQ
+714 KIEVGWK
-721 GPVAASLISKSSP
+721 GPVASSLIVKSSP
-734 KMCRSLEQRIIL
+734 KMCAALEQRIVL
-746 YDDVKRVDLVNIL
+746 YDDVKRVDLVNVL

-778 GPGLPGALSA
+778 GPGLPAALGA
-788 KLGPLSSPLRE
+788 KPVRVPPG
-799 KRPEAG
+799 
-805 VSGQVGPNVRF
+805 VRF
-816 EIADADMAPGA
+816 EIADADMAPGT
-827 EQLSGTTLDWHTVQ
+827 EQLPGTTLDWHTVQ

-847 GKDARVV
+847 GQAARVV

-873 LTRLDLA
+873 LKTLELA

-901 EGRIEFRYSLTS
+901 EGRVEFRYSLTS
-913 APPADPGNGAAPAS
+913 APPAGPGAGAAPAS

-941 PLIATWIPARNKG
+941 PLIATWLSARNKG
-954 RITTAGE
+954 RFKTAGE

-983 PVARLREIAGR
+983 PVVRLREIAGKD
-994 TTDVRLASGFFLGI
+994 TEARLASAVFLGFS
-1008 TTRRTGGSE
+1008 TSSSGGHE
-1017 TVEAESIPVRLKSF
+1017 TVEIDSIPIRLKPFEIRTVRL
-1031 EIQTVKLVQR
+1031 VPR

>member
-1 MRKRTNGKAAL
+1 MNNRNKGNAAVVGACL
-12 ICAGPLLLA
+12 LVFLVLAVFASPAGPSEPPA
-21 ALVARPVLS
+21 QASSGAPVTPVS
-30 AHGETSS
+30 
-37 QTAPASGP
+37 
-45 SVNQVPKP
+45 KP
-53 TLDVVPTVF
+53 RLEVVPTVF
-62 LVRDGAVVK
+62 LVKDGTAAK
-71 QVVRLIVDHAGPAGA
+71 QIVQLIVDLPGPETGTAA
-86 PASVKAWIAGKP
+86 VKAWIAGKP
-98 LGLDVT
+98 CDLALT
-104 SLSLEPGRNVVE
+104 SLSLKPGRNVIE
-116 TRVLEAAKP
+116 ARVPEAVKPAK
-125 VRARFEVRIGTTV
+125 ARFEVKFGTAV

-143 TLAPQ
+143 TLLPP
-148 RRWSVYLFHHSHTDI
+148 RHWSVYLFHHSHTDI
-163 GYTEFQ
+163 GYTELQ

-177 EYLDSVIDYCRQ
+177 EYLDSVINYCRQ

-194 DDARFRWN
+194 DDAKFRWN
-202 IEISWA
+202 IEVSWA

-239 LNQSDGFSHEEL
+239 LNQSDGFSHEEIM
-251 LRSVDLAREYARTY
+251 RSVDLAKQYAQTY
-265 GFEVRSAMNND
+265 GFDVRCAMNND

-348 SAPKVGNY
+348 SAPKVGDY

-364 DYPYDIIAFNIG
+364 DYPYDIIAFNVG

-393 KEWNERYVSP
+393 KEWNERYLSP

-410 SEFFGRLEKGYGKS
+410 SEFFGRLEKDYGRT

-465 LAAKLDPAKAF
+465 LAAKLDLSKGF
-476 RFPEGQI
+476 SFPGGKI
-483 RDAHELAMLYDEHT
+483 REAHDLAMLYDEHT

-509 ELARGQWAAK
+509 ELARGQWAVK

-534 RRGTEAMVRLISADG
+534 RRGTEALARLISADG

-567 RVTLPAGPLREAKG
+567 RVTLPSGPLREAKG
-581 KLRVVDRRLGSGAKF
+581 KLRVVDRRLGGGAKF

-601 DAMLVL
+601 DVLLVL
-607 AQNVPSMGYA
+607 APNVPSMGYA

-626 SGAPVQAAGP
+626 SPGTAAGP
-636 ASEFHGDTIEN
+636 GSEVRGNTIEN

-656 KTGSISS
+656 KTGGISS
-663 LYDKELGRELVDKA
+663 LYDKELGRELVDKT

-714 KVEAGWQ
+714 KVEAGWR
-721 GPVAASLISKSSP
+721 GPVASSLIVKSSP
-734 KMCRSLEQRIIL
+734 KMCASLEQRIVL
-746 YDDVKRVDLVNIL
+746 YDDVKRIDLVNVL
-759 DKEET
+759 NKEET
-764 FAPEAVY
+764 FDPEAVY

-778 GPGLPGALSA
+778 GPG
-788 KLGPLSSPLRE
+788 PL
-799 KRPEAG
+799 
-805 VSGQVGPNVRF
+805 GPNVRF
-816 EIADADMAPGA
+816 EIADADMAPGV
-827 EQLSGTTLDWHTVQ
+827 EQLPGTTLDWHAVQ

-873 LTRLDLA
+873 LKKLDLA

-901 EGRIEFRYSLTS
+901 EGRVEFRYSLTS
-913 APPADPGNGAAPAS
+913 ATPAGAGTGAESAS

-933 RFGWDVHT
+933 RFRLGCPHAARRDLAPGPEQGPDQDGGGIVPVGRPAQRHRPGASGST
-941 PLIATWIPARNKG
+941 PTGRPSPAFARSPG
-954 RITTAGE
+954 RIRKPGWR
-961 SFLSVDQP
+961 
-969 NVIVQALWLDADGT
+969 ALYSWVFRSSRRAAMI
-983 PVARLREIAGR
+983 PSRSSRSP
-994 TTDVRLASGFFLGI
+994 SGSSPSRSKRSGWSRDRSQEGVKPTFF
-1008 TTRRTGGSE
+1008 E
-1017 TVEAESIPVRLKSF
+1017 K
-1031 EIQTVKLVQR
+1031 K

>member
-1 MRKRTNGKAAL
+1 MRKRNNGKAAL

-21 ALVARPVLS
+21 ALIAAPILS
-30 AHGETSS
+30 AHGGTSS

-45 SVNQVPKP
+45 AVKQVPKP
-53 TLDVVPTVF
+53 ALDVVPTVF
-62 LVRDGAVVK
+62 LVREGAVVK
-71 QVVRLIVDHAGPAGA
+71 QVVQLIVDHAGPAGA

-116 TRVLEAAKP
+116 TLVPEALKP
-125 VRARFEVRIGTTV
+125 VKARFEVKIGTVV

-143 TLAPQ
+143 TLLFQ

-163 GYTEFQ
+163 GYTELQ

-194 DDARFRWN
+194 DDAKFRWN
-202 IEISWA
+202 IEVSWA

-215 RPEADVRALADL
+215 RPESDVRALADL

-335 GNYELLLHEPVAK
+335 GNYELLLHEPLAK
-348 SAPKVGNY
+348 SAPKVGDY

-364 DYPYDIIAFNIG
+364 DYPYDIIAFNVG

-384 PGRGLSDLV
+384 PGRGLSDRV

-403 RLRLATM
+403 HLRLATM
-410 SEFFGRLEKGYGKS
+410 SEFFGRLEKSYGSS

-447 GLNRMT
+447 GLNRLT

-465 LAAKLDPAKAF
+465 LAAKLDLAKVF

-483 RDAHELAMLYDEHT
+483 REAHELAMLYDEHT

-502 SIDEPQS
+502 SIDEPWS
-509 ELARGQWAAK
+509 ELARSQWTVK

-534 RRGTEAMVRLISADG
+534 RRGTEALAGLISADG

-556 NPLSWPRTDVV
+556 NPLS
-567 RVTLPAGPLREAKG
+567 
-581 KLRVVDRRLGSGAKF
+581 
-596 QMLGD
+596 
-601 DAMLVL
+601 
-607 AQNVPSMGYA
+607 
-617 VFAVTAGEA
+617 
-626 SGAPVQAAGP
+626 
-636 ASEFHGDTIEN
+636 
-647 RFYRVTVDA
+647 
-656 KTGSISS
+656 
-663 LYDKELGRELVDKA
+663 
-677 CPWPLN
+677 
-683 AYIYEQPVGGRK
+683 
-695 AVDDMTKRAAFNRW
+695 
-709 SPESA
+709 
-714 KVEAGWQ
+714 
-721 GPVAASLISKSSP
+721 
-734 KMCRSLEQRIIL
+734 
-746 YDDVKRVDLVNIL
+746 
-759 DKEET
+759 
-764 FAPEAVY
+764 
-771 FAFPFEV
+771 
-778 GPGLPGALSA
+778 
-788 KLGPLSSPLRE
+788 
-799 KRPEAG
+799 
-805 VSGQVGPNVRF
+805 
-816 EIADADMAPGA
+816 
-827 EQLSGTTLDWHTVQ
+827 
-841 NWVEFS
+841 
-847 GKDARVV
+847 
-854 WSPVEA
+854 
-860 PLVQFGDINTGKW
+860 
-873 LTRLDLA
+873 
-880 NAWVFSYAMNNY
+880 
-892 WMTNFKASQ
+892 
-901 EGRIEFRYSLTS
+901 
-913 APPADPGNGAAPAS
+913 
-927 DRVAAS
+927 
-933 RFGWDVHT
+933 
-941 PLIATWIPARNKG
+941 
-954 RITTAGE
+954 
-961 SFLSVDQP
+961 
-969 NVIVQALWLDADGT
+969 
-983 PVARLREIAGR
+983 
-994 TTDVRLASGFFLGI
+994 
-1008 TTRRTGGSE
+1008 
-1017 TVEAESIPVRLKSF
+1017 
-1031 EIQTVKLVQR
+1031 

>member
-1 MRKRTNGKAAL
+1 MRKRNNGKAAL

-21 ALVARPVLS
+21 ALIAAPILS
-30 AHGETSS
+30 AHGGTSS

-45 SVNQVPKP
+45 AVKQVPKP
-53 TLDVVPTVF
+53 ALDVVPTVF
-62 LVRDGAVVK
+62 LVREGAVVK
-71 QVVRLIVDHAGPAGA
+71 QVVQLIVDHAGPAGA

-116 TRVLEAAKP
+116 TLVPEALKP
-125 VRARFEVRIGTTV
+125 VKARFEVKIGTVV

-143 TLAPQ
+143 TLLFQ

-163 GYTEFQ
+163 GYTELQ

-194 DDARFRWN
+194 DDAKFRWN
-202 IEISWA
+202 IEVSWA

-215 RPEADVRALADL
+215 RPESDVRALADL

-335 GNYELLLHEPVAK
+335 GNYELLLHEPLAK
-348 SAPKVGNY
+348 SAPKVGDY

-364 DYPYDIIAFNIG
+364 DYPYDIIAFNVG

-384 PGRGLSDLV
+384 PGRGLSDRV

-403 RLRLATM
+403 HLRLATM
-410 SEFFGRLEKGYGKS
+410 SEFFGRLEKSYGSS

-447 GLNRMT
+447 GLNRLT

-465 LAAKLDPAKAF
+465 LAAKLDLAKVF

-483 RDAHELAMLYDEHT
+483 CDAHELAMLYDEHT

-502 SIDEPQS
+502 SIDEPWS
-509 ELARGQWAAK
+509 ELARSQWTVK

-534 RRGTEAMVRLISADG
+534 RRGTEALAGLISADG

-581 KLRVVDRRLGSGAKF
+581 KVRVVDRRLGSDAKF

-601 DAMLVL
+601 DVLLVL
-607 AQNVPSMGYA
+607 TQNVPSMGYA

-636 ASEFHGDTIEN
+636 AFEFRGDTIEN

-656 KTGSISS
+656 KTGGISS
-663 LYDKELGRELVDKA
+663 LYDKELGRELVDKT

-695 AVDDMTKRAAFNRW
+695 AVDDMTKRATFNRW

-714 KVEAGWQ
+714 KVEAGWR
-721 GPVAASLISKSSP
+721 GPVAASLIIKSSP

-746 YDDVKRVDLVNIL
+746 YDDVKRVDLVNVL
-759 DKEET
+759 NKEET
-764 FAPEAVY
+764 FDPEAVY

-778 GPGLPGALSA
+778 GPG
-788 KLGPLSSPLRE
+788 K
-799 KRPEAG
+799 
-805 VSGQVGPNVRF
+805 VGPNVRF
-816 EIADADMAPGA
+816 EIADADMAPGT
-827 EQLSGTTLDWHTVQ
+827 EQLPGTTLDWHAVQ

-847 GKDARVV
+847 GKDARVI

-913 APPADPGNGAAPAS
+913 APPAGPGAGAAPAS

-941 PLIATWIPARNKG
+941 PLVATWIPARNKG
-954 RITTAGE
+954 RIKTAGE

-969 NVIVQALWLDADGT
+969 NIIVQALWLDADGM
-983 PVARLREIAGR
+983 PVARLREVAGR
-994 TTDVRLASGFFLGI
+994 ATDARLASGFFLGI

-1017 TVEAESIPVRLKSF
+1017 TVEAESIPVRLKPF
-1031 EIQTVKLVQR
+1031 EIQTVRLVR

>member
-1 MRKRTNGKAAL
+1 MNNGNKGNSAVIGARLSVFLASAVFAVAA
-12 ICAGPLLLA
+12 ASPLPPAQA
-21 ALVARPVLS
+21 APGAPVTPISMPRL
-30 AHGETSS
+30 E
-37 QTAPASGP
+37 
-45 SVNQVPKP
+45 
-53 TLDVVPTVF
+53 VVPTVF
-62 LVRDGAVVK
+62 LVKDGAAAK
-71 QVVRLIVDHAGPAGA
+71 QVVQIIVDYPGPETGKAA
-86 PASVKAWIAGKP
+86 VKAWVAGKP
-98 LGLDVT
+98 CDLAMPV
-104 SLSLEPGRNVVE
+104 LSLKPGRNVF
-116 TRVLEAAKP
+116 EAHVPEAVKPAK
-125 VRARFEVRIGTTV
+125 ARFEVKVGTAA

-143 TLAPQ
+143 ALLPA

-163 GYTEFQ
+163 GYTELQ

-194 DDARFRWN
+194 DDAKFRWN

-239 LNQSDGFSHEEL
+239 LNQSDGFSHEEII
-251 LRSVDLAREYARTY
+251 RSVDLAKQYSGTY
-265 GFEVRSAMNND
+265 GFDVRAAMNND

-285 QVFAQAGIRYF
+285 QVFGQAGIRYF

-335 GNYELLLHEPVAK
+335 ANYELLLHEPVAK
-348 SAPKVGNY
+348 SAPKVGDY

-410 SEFFGRLEKGYGKS
+410 SEFFERLEKDHGTS

-440 ASTSFET
+440 ASTAFET

-465 LAAKLDPAKAF
+465 LAAKLDLAKAF
-476 RFPEGQI
+476 RFPEARI
-483 RDAHELAMLYDEHT
+483 REAHELAMLYDEHT

-502 SIDEPQS
+502 SIDDPQS
-509 ELARGQWAAK
+509 ELARSQWAAK

-534 RRGTEAMVRLISADG
+534 RRGTEALARLVSADG

-556 NPLSWPRTDVV
+556 NPLSWTRTDVV

-596 QMLGD
+596 QVLGD
-601 DAMLVL
+601 DALLVL
-607 AQNVPSMGYA
+607 APNVPSMGYA

-626 SGAPVQAAGP
+626 APGIAAAGP
-636 ASEFHGDTIEN
+636 GSDIRGNIIEN

-656 KTGSISS
+656 KTGGISS
-663 LYDKELGRELVDKA
+663 LYDKELDRELVDRTS
-677 CPWPLN
+677 PWPLN
-683 AYIYEQPVGGRK
+683 TYIYEQPVGGRK
-695 AVDDMTKRAAFNRW
+695 AVDDMTKRATFNRW
-709 SPESA
+709 APESA
-714 KVEAGWQ
+714 KIETGWR
-721 GPVAASLISKSSP
+721 GPVASSLTVKSSP
-734 KMCRSLEQRIIL
+734 KMCAALEQRIVL
-746 YDDVKRVDLVNIL
+746 YDDVKRVDLVNVL

-778 GPGLPGALSA
+778 GPGLPAAPAA
-788 KLGPLSSPLRE
+788 KPVRVPPGI
-799 KRPEAG
+799 
-805 VSGQVGPNVRF
+805 RF
-816 EIADADMAPGA
+816 EIADADMAPGK
-827 EQLSGTTLDWHTVQ
+827 EQLPGTTLDWHTVQ

-901 EGRIEFRYSLTS
+901 EGRVEFRYSLTS
-913 APPADPGNGAAPAS
+913 APPAGAGTAADSAS

-941 PLIATWIPARNKG
+941 PLVAAWLPARNKG
-954 RITTAGE
+954 RFKTAGE
-961 SFLSVDQP
+961 SFLSIDQP
-969 NVIVQALWLDADGT
+969 NVIIQALWLDADGT
-983 PVARLREIAGR
+983 PVARLREIAGKD
-994 TTDVRLASGFFLGI
+994 TEARLASAVFLGFS
-1008 TTRRTGGSE
+1008 TSSSGGHE
-1017 TVEAESIPVRLKSF
+1017 TVEIDSIPVRLRPF
-1031 EIQTVKLVQR
+1031 EIRTVRLVPR

>member
-1 MRKRTNGKAAL
+1 
-12 ICAGPLLLA
+12 
-21 ALVARPVLS
+21 V
-30 AHGETSS
+30 
-37 QTAPASGP
+37 
-45 SVNQVPKP
+45 
-53 TLDVVPTVF
+53 LDVVPTVF
-62 LVRDGAVVK
+62 LVKDGTVVK
-71 QVVRLIVDHAGPAGA
+71 QVVQLIIDQAGPAGA
-86 PASVKAWIAGKP
+86 PASVKAWVAGKP

-104 SLSLEPGRNVVE
+104 SFDLKPGRNVVE
-116 TRVLEAAKP
+116 MRVPEAVKP
-125 VRARFEVRIGTTV
+125 VKARFEVRIGTAV
-138 LSREI
+138 LSREV
-143 TLAPQ
+143 TLAPR

-163 GYTEFQ
+163 GYTELQ

-177 EYLDSVIDYCRQ
+177 EYLDSVINYCRQ

-194 DDARFRWN
+194 DDAKFRWN

-208 LQNFIRT
+208 LQNFIRI
-215 RPEADVRALADL
+215 RPEADVRVLADL
-227 IRAGRVELSGLY
+227 IRTGRVELSGLY

-251 LRSVDLAREYARTY
+251 LRSVDLAKQYARTY

-335 GNYELLLHEPVAK
+335 GNYDLLLHEPVAK
-348 SAPKVGNY
+348 SAPKVGDY
-356 LAKLEARG
+356 LGKLEARG

-410 SEFFGRLEKGYGKS
+410 SEFFERLEKDYGKS

-453 HSDLV
+453 HGELI

-465 LAAKLDPAKAF
+465 LAAKLDPAKDF

-509 ELARGQWAAK
+509 ELARSQWATK

-534 RRGTEAMVRLISADG
+534 RRGAEALARLISADG

-581 KLRVVDRRLGSGAKF
+581 KVRVVDRRLGSDAKF

-601 DAMLVL
+601 DVLLVL
-607 AQNVPSMGYA
+607 APNVPSMGYA
-617 VFAVTAGEA
+617 VFAVTAGETPPGTAA
-626 SGAPVQAAGP
+626 SGLG
-636 ASEFHGDTIEN
+636 SEIRGNTIEN
-647 RFYRVTVDA
+647 QFYRVTVDA
-656 KTGSISS
+656 KTGGISS

-683 AYIYEQPVGGRK
+683 AYIYEQPEGGRK
-695 AVDDMTKRAAFNRW
+695 AVDDMTKRATFNRW

-714 KVEAGWQ
+714 KVESGWR
-721 GPVAASLISKSSP
+721 GAVASSLIVKSSP
-734 KMCRSLEQRIIL
+734 KMCAALEQRIIL

-788 KLGPLSSPLRE
+788 KLSSVSPRPSA
-799 KRPEAG
+799 KRPAQG

-816 EIADADMAPGA
+816 EIADAEMAPGT
-827 EQLSGTTLDWHTVQ
+827 EQLPGTTLDWHTVQ

-847 GKDARVV
+847 GKDARVI

-880 NAWVFSYAMNNY
+880 NAWIFSYAMNNY

-901 EGRIEFRYSLTS
+901 EGRVEFRYSLTS
-913 APPADPGNGAAPAS
+913 AQPAGPGTGAAPAS

-941 PLIATWIPARNKG
+941 PLVATWIPARNKG
-954 RITTAGE
+954 RIKKAGE

-969 NVIVQALWLDADGT
+969 NVIVQAFWLDADGT

-994 TTDVRLASGFFLGI
+994 ATDVRLASAVFLGF
-1008 TTRRTGGSE
+1008 TTTSMGGHQS
-1017 TVEAESIPVRLKSF
+1017 VEIESIPSRLKPF
-1031 EIQTVKLVQR
+1031 EIQMVRLVLR